1 MSCFAASV
9 QDRATAS
16 VDIRV
21 LTANFAAIRDHI
33 SAGRKKPR
41 VMAVVKANAYG
52 HGASLVVPALAAAGC
67 ADFAVATAEEA
78 IEVHKLAPSAR
89 VLVLGYTPPA
99 KAPMLAAAGVTQTV
113 FSYDYAAAL
122 SKALTDVPLYVHFKI
137 DGGMCRLGFDPADTA
152 GVIAAASLPKLLPR
166 GIFTHF
172 PTADSDPAATMAALA
187 RFSACRAALAGAGL
201 PLFAHVAASAA
212 LLTCPAAR
220 LDAVRPGIALYGVP
234 PVPTDL
240 SLSPALSLT
249 APVVQVHA
257 VPKGT
262 PVGYGGRFVT
272 ARESRIATVPIGYA
286 DGFCRALTGF
296 TVTVLHKKSRFSCPV
311 VGSVCMDQ
319 LMLDVTDTPAE
330 PGDTVLLFDDPRPAA
345 AALGT
350 IPYEVLTAI
359 SPRVARRKKGDSP

>member
-1 MSCFAASV
+1 MSFFAE
-9 QDRATAS
+9 RATAT
-16 VDIRV
+16 VDTAV
-21 LTANFAAIRDHI
+21 LAANFAAIRAHV

-52 HGASLVVPALAAAGC
+52 HGMAQAVPALLAAGC

-78 IEVHKLAPSAR
+78 FEVKKLAPSAR

-99 KAPMLAAAGVTQTV
+99 KAPVLAAAGVTQTV
-113 FSYDYAAAL
+113 FSCDYAAAL
-122 SKALTDVPLYVHFKI
+122 SKALSGVSLCVHFKV

-152 GVIAAASLPKLLPR
+152 GILAAACLPKLLPR

-172 PTADSDPAATMAALA
+172 PAADSDPAATRAALA
-187 RFSACRAALAGAGL
+187 RFAACRKTLTGAGL
-201 PLFAHVAASAA
+201 PLFAHAAASAA
-212 LLTCPAAR
+212 VLTCPAAW

-234 PVPTDL
+234 PVATDL
-240 SLSPALSLT
+240 PLSPALSLT
-249 APVVQVHA
+249 APVVQIHA

-286 DGFCRALTGF
+286 DGFPRALTGL
-296 TVTVLHKKSRFSCPV
+296 TVTVLHEKGRFSCPV
-311 VGSVCMDQ
+311 IGSVCMDQ

-330 PGDTVLLFDDPRPAA
+330 PDDTVLLYDDPRPVA

-350 IPYEVLTAI
+350 IPYEVLTAL
-359 SPRVARRKKGDSP
+359 SPRVARRKKGDTP